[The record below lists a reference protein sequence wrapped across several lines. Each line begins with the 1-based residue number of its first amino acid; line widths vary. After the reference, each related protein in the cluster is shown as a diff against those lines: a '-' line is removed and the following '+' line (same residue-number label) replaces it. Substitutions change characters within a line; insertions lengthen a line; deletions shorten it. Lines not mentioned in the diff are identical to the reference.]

1 MRSYIPVILLLLSFQ
16 WVSAQTKSDT
26 VKMIELQVQSMNKV
40 SDYWTSVIQNE
51 AFLDTAFI
59 RQPGQGYGQL
69 TGYFKK
75 GKVCMI
81 KEMIGLRLLHEI
93 AYTNYYFA
101 EGKLIYVYEEE
112 HEGPDIFI
120 DSAGTQDRRIDM
132 PGFYAKY
139 YFNNDKMIKRLE
151 VGERKTMLLPDEK
164 FFDSQSKEG
173 QLLYS
178 AANYYRMF
186 VPADENDKLQPPVNV
201 MEAEKIKLHLLQ
213 KLSIAGD
220 FDGDGQK
227 EILFQHNFSKLTK
240 KEIDHAADPFANEW
254 DTVVQWFDHQQADI
268 YLAIDK
274 KNCDTL
280 HLGLGQ
286 GLYCLIN
293 IGDNNKDG
301 KDEIALVVDYL
312 DYSRVNT
319 CKIYAL
325 CSNQW
330 KLLQEFGIHEGAF
343 DITSDDKLF
352 PVFTEIKEF
361 LEKQDGKWV
370 YKDYLDDFSDKK
382 KDVGKMKPLKLQ
394 KCK

>member
-1 MRSYIPVILLLLSFQ
+1 MRSFISVILLLLSFHL
-16 WVSAQTKSDT
+16 VSAQSKTDSIKLIQQA
-26 VKMIELQVQSMNKV
+26 VKAINRQTPSHLAHFSNAQ
-40 SDYWTSVIQNE
+40 
-51 AFLDTAFI
+51 FLDSLFLQ
-59 RQPGQGYGQL
+59 QPGQAYGQL
-69 TGYFKK
+69 TAFFNNNEIYKIHLTIG
-75 GKVCMI
+75 I
-81 KEMIGLRLLHEI
+81 KRLHQT
-93 AYTNYYFA
+93 AYTSYYFSQ
-101 EGKLIYVYEEE
+101 GKLIYVCEEE
-112 HEGPDIFI
+112 YQGPEIFT
-120 DSAGTQDRRIDM
+120 DSAATIDDRIDM
-132 PGFYAKY
+132 PGFFARY
-139 YFNNDKMIKRLE
+139 YFNKDKMIDRME
-151 VGERKTMLLPDEK
+151 TGQRKTMLLPDEK

-240 KEIDHAADPFANEW
+240 KEIDYAADPYANDW

-268 YLAIDK
+268 YLALNK

-319 CKIYAL
+319 CSIYSL
-325 CSNQW
+325 CRNQW

-343 DITSDDKLF
+343 DIVSDDKLF
-352 PVFTEIKEF
+352 PNFTEIKEY
-361 LEKQDGKWV
+361 LEKHDGKWV

-382 KDVGKMKPLKLQ
+382 KDVGKMKPLKLLR
-394 KCK
+394 CH